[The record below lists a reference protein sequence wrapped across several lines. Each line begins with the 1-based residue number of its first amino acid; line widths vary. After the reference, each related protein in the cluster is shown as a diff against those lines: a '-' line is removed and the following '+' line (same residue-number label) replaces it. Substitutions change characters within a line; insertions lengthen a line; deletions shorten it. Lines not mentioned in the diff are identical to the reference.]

1 MEMLYSS
8 LTAPELCGSR
18 IWDLAVERDAEGQ
31 AELAKME
38 DQAKAP
44 EDVPPQLLFVHQ
56 VVLSLFFFALAQS
69 FFSINNCCNL

>member
-56 VVLSLFFFALAQS
+56 VVLSLFFALAQS
-69 FFSINNCCNL
+69 FFSIHNCCNL